1 MSFISIALLAWNYI
15 WISEYSTG
23 SSHQYL
29 VGSGATAVRDDII
42 SLEEMNGW
50 AKKGAVRSSQVEHHR
65 SYMKSPLAGARNL
78 NITTKEMSRKQRKI
92 NKGNRSW
99 YKETGIS
106 VPIAMH
112 LGSGTTGPGCNR
124 GLLPDW
130 NHPHQP

>member
-1 MSFISIALLAWNYI
+1 M
-15 WISEYSTG
+15 
-23 SSHQYL
+23 
-29 VGSGATAVRDDII
+29 VVTAGRDDII
-42 SLEEMNGW
+42 SLEGMAEQRR
-50 AKKGAVRSSQVEHHR
+50 KSTVQSSQVEHHR
-65 SYMKSPLAGARNL
+65 SYMKSPLTGARNL

-112 LGSGTTGPGCNR
+112 LGSRIGGPGCNR